1 MGICTIPS
9 ERGFRAPWP
18 IALAIAICLAAPAA
32 SSAAP
37 RVAVSLKPLHS
48 LVAGVMEGV
57 GSPELLLRGAGSP
70 HAYSLK
76 PSEARLLAGADILFW
91 VGGSLESFLEKP
103 LGTLGSKAKVVAALQ
118 APGVALLP
126 AREGGAWEEQHAG
139 HGEAGS
145 REAGHG
151 VEDVPD
157 GHVWLDPSNAKAIA
171 RAAAG
176 ALGQV
181 DPANR
186 ERYDANAARLAARID
201 ALDTELTALLIPV
214 RGVPYVVFHD
224 AYQYLERRYA
234 LRAVGSVA
242 VSPDRSPG
250 AKRVREIR
258 EKIQRLEA
266 RCVFGEPQFPP
277 ALLASL
283 TEGTEARTGE
293 LDPLGAGIP
302 AGPDAWFVLMRAI
315 GASLASCLR

>member
-1 MGICTIPS
+1 M
-9 ERGFRAPWP
+9 PWL
-18 IALAIAICLAAPAA
+18 ISVLAAACLAVAVP
-32 SSAAP
+32 SRAAP

-57 GSPELLLRGAGSP
+57 GSPELILRGTGSP

-76 PSEARLLAGADILFW
+76 PSEARLLAGAEVVFW
-91 VGGSLESFLEKP
+91 VGGSLEGFLERP
-103 LGTLGSKAKVVAALQ
+103 IEALGPTARVVALAQ
-118 APGVALLP
+118 VPGVTLLA
-126 AREGGAWEEQHAG
+126 ARRGGVWDDHADHEEAGRGGAE
-139 HGEAGS
+139 S
-145 REAGHG
+145 
-151 VEDVPD
+151 PD
-157 GHVWLDPSNAKAIA
+157 GHLWLDPPNAKAIA
-171 RAAAG
+171 RAAAD
-176 ALGQV
+176 ALGRT

-186 ERYDANAARLAARID
+186 TSYEANAARLATRID
-201 ALDTELTALLIPV
+201 ALDAELRALLIPV

-242 VSPDRSPG
+242 VSPERSPG

-283 TEGTEARTGE
+283 TEGTGARTGE

-302 AGPDAWFVLMRAI
+302 AGPDAWFALMRAI